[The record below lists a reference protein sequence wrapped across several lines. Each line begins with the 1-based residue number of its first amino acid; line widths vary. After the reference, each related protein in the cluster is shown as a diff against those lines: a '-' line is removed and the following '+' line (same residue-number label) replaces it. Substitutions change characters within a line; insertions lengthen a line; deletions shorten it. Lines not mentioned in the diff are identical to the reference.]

1 MANHGLIVGLD
12 VGTNTIKVLAADV
25 RDQQANIV
33 AVGRSIAHGVKRG
46 VVVDIEATA
55 NDIRQAVAQ
64 VNEQTSTPVTE
75 VVASLPASN
84 IQIQNVSGTITVK
97 DSQHISYEDV
107 SAAVKEAVKVN
118 VPNDRE
124 IVELLPTEFI
134 VDDFDGIQDPNDMVG
149 MRLEMKAVAYT
160 APRNVMGNLRLA
172 IAKAGLQL
180 RDFVLTPLAYS
191 KTILDDGQQEFGTI
205 ILDMGA
211 GHTTATVVHDHQLKF
226 LSTFPAG
233 SDNISRDISAVLE
246 VGLHDADMLKLDSG
260 LALASM
266 AREDN
271 KLVIK
276 KVSSEETEQISEVL
290 LAQIIEARLMQI
302 LDKLGEKLQL
312 VGAFELPGGIVVTGG
327 GAALRGTPEAIRS
340 VYNVQ
345 AKPFSPTDIGL
356 RHPGYAGAWALV
368 HYAAQQSPIQLIV
381 KESLYGLPLTVV
393 GQPTIA
399 VAAPV
404 QKPTTNRRPARPENQ
419 AIVEPS
425 VNDTDDVDHDEEEK
439 PKKKG
444 AMLNFF
450 KEFFD

>member
-1 MANHGLIVGLD
+1 
-12 VGTNTIKVLAADV
+12 
-25 RDQQANIV
+25 
-33 AVGRSIAHGVKRG
+33 
-46 VVVDIEATA
+46 
-55 NDIRQAVAQ
+55 
-64 VNEQTSTPVTE
+64 
-75 VVASLPASN
+75 
-84 IQIQNVSGTITVK
+84 
-97 DSQHISYEDV
+97 
-107 SAAVKEAVKVN
+107 
-118 VPNDRE
+118 
-124 IVELLPTEFI
+124 
-134 VDDFDGIQDPNDMVG
+134 MVG

-381 KESLYGLPLTVV
+381 KEALYGLPLTVV